1 MIYPEES
8 AGQINHC
15 DNTNCVELRR
25 MNVRNNTQFCCAHV
39 QKAKDDIS
47 SARVQPP

>member
-15 DNTNCVELRR
+15 DNTKCVELRR
-25 MNVRNNTQFCCAHV
+25 MNVRNNTQFSCAHV
-39 QKAKDDIS
+39 QKAKDDKS
-47 SARVQPP
+47 SGRVQQP